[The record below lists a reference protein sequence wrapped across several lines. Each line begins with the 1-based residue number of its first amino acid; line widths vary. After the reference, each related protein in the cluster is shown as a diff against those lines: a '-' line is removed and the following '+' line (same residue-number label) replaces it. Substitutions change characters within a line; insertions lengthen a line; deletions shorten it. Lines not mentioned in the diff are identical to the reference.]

1 MQAVKFI
8 KSFSRGQITIPKD
21 IREKL
26 GVPEEF
32 WMKIFVDNG
41 KIIVEPVH
49 NGSASSQQSE
59 HLYGEKKLT
68 KDEYLK
74 ILSSVNTD
82 WFSKKD
88 EEDYKKIRKEFEEH
102 VKTNSL

>member
-1 MQAVKFI
+1 MHAVKFI

-26 GVPEEF
+26 GVSEEF
-32 WMKIFVDNG
+32 WMKVFIDDGRLV
-41 KIIVEPVH
+41 VEPVH
-49 NGSASSQQSE
+49 NKSADPKKSG
-59 HLYGEKKLT
+59 HLYGKKKLT

-74 ILSSVNTD
+74 ILLSINTD

-88 EEDYKKIRKEFEEH
+88 DEDYKKIRQELEEH
-102 VKTNSL
+102 VKENSL